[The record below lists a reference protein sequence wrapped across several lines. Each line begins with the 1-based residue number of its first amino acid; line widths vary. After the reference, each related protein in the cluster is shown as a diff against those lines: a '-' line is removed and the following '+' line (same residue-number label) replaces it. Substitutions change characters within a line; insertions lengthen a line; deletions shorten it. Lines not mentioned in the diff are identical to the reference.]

1 MIKRALLNGTT
12 DGKIMT
18 CLKTAGWYDGRNID
32 ITEITSFYTSGGI
45 ALSDRAKQFLREYY
59 GIAQHWYFN
68 ERDDSPLNRSAD
80 ILFSLYPDT
89 GESRC
94 NEDYFDEEQLEDRKT
109 VEAFAGEPVVYIGDI
124 GYYYPAFVYIGVSGK
139 IYTAH
144 DYDDII
150 RCYDSVPEMLVY
162 DFQNHVEEWHSVSME

>member
-1 MIKRALLNGTT
+1 M
-12 DGKIMT
+12 
-18 CLKTAGWYDGRNID
+18 
-32 ITEITSFYTSGGI
+32 
-45 ALSDRAKQFLREYY
+45 
-59 GIAQHWYFN
+59 
-68 ERDDSPLNRSAD
+68 
-80 ILFSLYPDT
+80 YPDT

-162 DFQNHVEEWHSVSME
+162 DFQNHAEEWYSVSME

>member
-109 VEAFAGEPVVYIGDI
+109 VEAFA
-124 GYYYPAFVYIGVSGK
+124 
-139 IYTAH
+139 
-144 DYDDII
+144 
-150 RCYDSVPEMLVY
+150 
-162 DFQNHVEEWHSVSME
+162 